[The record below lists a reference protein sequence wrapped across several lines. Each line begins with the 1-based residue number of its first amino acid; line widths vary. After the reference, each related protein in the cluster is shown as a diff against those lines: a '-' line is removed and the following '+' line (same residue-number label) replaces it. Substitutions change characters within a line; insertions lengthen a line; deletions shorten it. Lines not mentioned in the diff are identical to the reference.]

1 MTQFNDQL
9 AQVQGPE
16 WLSAKRK
23 ESLELF
29 TTLDVPQESV
39 EAWKYTRVD
48 VDFDA
53 LRPHGKRDVVAD
65 VSALPASVQERL
77 SGTDVGAF
85 LVQIGRAHV

>member
-16 WLSAKRK
+16 WLSAKRR

-29 TTLDVPQESV
+29 TTLEVPQESV

-53 LRPHGKRDVVAD
+53 LRPHGKRDVVSD
-65 VSALPASVQERL
+65 VSALPASVQE
-77 SGTDVGAF
+77 
-85 LVQIGRAHV
+85 QIGRAHV